1 MTDEGSPQMMPNEGE
16 NTSQPWDAAEV
27 MRRRA
32 DTARA
37 KRDDLI
43 KQIREAL
50 SDDDVLA
57 EFGIDLGEIEK

>member
-1 MTDEGSPQMMPNEGE
+1 MSDEDGPPAAGAGDVTDAR
-16 NTSQPWDAAEV
+16 PWDAAEV

-32 DTARA
+32 KEARA
-37 KRDDLI
+37 DRDASISQL
-43 KQIREAL
+43 RESM